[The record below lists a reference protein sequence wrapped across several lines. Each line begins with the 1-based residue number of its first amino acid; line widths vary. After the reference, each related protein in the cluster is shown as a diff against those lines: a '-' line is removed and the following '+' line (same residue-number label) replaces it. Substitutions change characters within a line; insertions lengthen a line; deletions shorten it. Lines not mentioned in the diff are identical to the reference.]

1 MTIVDAVARPIGRAS
16 RLPLFAP
23 LTIRDYRLTW
33 FGESVSLIGDH
44 FHIVALSWLVLGLT
58 GSGLALGAVLVA
70 SAIPRGIFML
80 VGGVLS
86 DRIPPRSLVLA
97 SNIIRAA
104 LTAAI
109 AALIFGGS
117 VQVWQLMLI
126 GIAFGTVDAVFYPAI
141 NTLVA
146 RLVPSE
152 RLAAANGLLQ
162 GTSQLIGTIG
172 PALAGFAIAII
183 GVAAAFA
190 IDALSFVVA
199 AIALWLVH
207 TGATRPS
214 DQAPATEVAAATTD
228 VAAATTDVAAATEPA
243 TSQPSMWAALTEGFR
258 AILGDPMMRQL
269 VLLSL
274 VFNLAFTG
282 PIVVGLPW
290 LVLVHFGGDAPMLG
304 LLFGVLGAGSLIGA
318 VLGGSLARPARFG
331 TIVLGLVVVM
341 GTLFAGIGLAPSVAA
356 AALLAGPMGVCNGYT
371 NVVLIAWIQERTEP
385 RLLGRTM
392 SFVMLGSVVA
402 APLSLALAG
411 LLVDTH
417 ATAMFVAAGVLVV
430 VTAFIGI
437 ASGVPRRMI

>member
-1 MTIVDAVARPIGRAS
+1 MTIVDAVTRPIGRAS

-109 AALIFGGS
+109 AVLIFGGS

-214 DQAPATEVAAATTD
+214 DPAPATEVAAMTTE
-228 VAAATTDVAAATEPA
+228 AAATTAEPVAA
-243 TSQPSMWAALTEGFR
+243 QPSMWAALTEGFR

-331 TIVLGLVVVM
+331 SIVLGLVVVM
-341 GTLFAGIGLAPSVAA
+341 GVLFAGIGLAPSVAA

-430 VTAFIGI
+430 VTAVIGI

>member
-23 LTIRDYRLTW
+23 LAIRDYRLTW

-97 SNIIRAA
+97 SNIIRAV
-104 LTAAI
+104 LTATI
-109 AALIFGGS
+109 AALIFGDRI
-117 VQVWQLMLI
+117 QIWHLMLL
-126 GIAFGTVDAVFYPAI
+126 GVAFGTVDAVFYPAI

-162 GTSQLIGTIG
+162 GTTQLIGTIG
-172 PALAGFAIAII
+172 PAFAGFAIAIV

-190 IDALSFVVA
+190 FDALTFVVA

-207 TGATRPS
+207 TGTTRPTDAS
-214 DQAPATEVAAATTD
+214 ASTEVVPVMTD
-228 VAAATTDVAAATEPA
+228 ADDTPTVH
-243 TSQPSMWAALTEGFR
+243 PSMWASLVEGFR
-258 AILGDPMMRQL
+258 SVLGDSLMRQL

-290 LVLVHFGGDAPMLG
+290 LVLIHFQGDAPMLG
-304 LLFGVLGAGSLIGA
+304 VLFGVLGAGSLIGA

-331 TIVLGLVVVM
+331 SIVLGLVVVM
-341 GTLFAGIGLAPSVAA
+341 GVLFAGIGLAPSVAV

-417 ATAMFVAAGVLVV
+417 ATALFVAAGVLVV
-430 VTAFIGI
+430 VTALIGI